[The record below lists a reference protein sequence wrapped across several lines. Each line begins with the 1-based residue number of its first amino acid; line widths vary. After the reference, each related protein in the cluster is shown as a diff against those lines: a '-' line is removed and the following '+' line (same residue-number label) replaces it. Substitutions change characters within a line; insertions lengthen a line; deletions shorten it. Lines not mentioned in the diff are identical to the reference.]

1 MTIAAPPLLSVVVA
15 DVKLPLLSVTEP
27 VVVGAPLPP
36 LTPTVTVNPCSVVI
50 LDCDGITVTV
60 GVAFV
65 TVSEFDPDAP
75 L

>member
-1 MTIAAPPLLSVVVA
+1 MTIVAPPPVSVVAAEMNPPPV
-15 DVKLPLLSVTEP
+15 SVTEP
-27 VVVGAPLPP
+27 VVVGVPLPS